1 MTDPAPQTQPVLTAK
16 APDVTN
22 DASYQNQAVALGA
35 YAQNAFNGVL
45 AQYRF
50 MGLIAGIK
58 GPNDTDQD
66 VTNARNAIMEALS
79 DFFSI
84 KDGPL
89 DTALAESYHKYLEM
103 RERNI
108 YDQFPTDEALWVQ
121 DLVTRVGRMGHPLDL
136 ASYTREYASGSRR
149 PDLSQYLSSG
159 AISAKGAA
167 YINKAADHY
176 QKAAQY
182 AQQMREIRAE
192 KNRQWWSDLWSS
204 IKDYY
209 NDKMEL
215 IGKGQWL
222 LAAGKVSI
230 DIAVFAAEEV
240 IVGGII
246 TAVIAITGG
255 LAAAAVLAL
264 RAGVRAAISVV
275 RLGTRTVRRVTA
287 TYRFRIELTKVSP
300 NTLFSNPSP
309 IAIKVERK
317 LPYRKD
323 IDVEKD
329 LTAAERKAMGEGGQG
344 STRPDVDA
352 PEHGPNEPHDRD
364 VSDEDGTGTR
374 HTPRRNIDCFEVP
387 NGVNRTEF
395 DRQLREQQDTIN
407 SMTADEMA
415 YAHAVLD
422 QARQSWRE
430 SGRKGSFTNLLR
442 DPAAQNAVRK
452 SYLKDLVEAGLSDN
466 EIDNIMGRLNATH
479 FLDIIAGGN
488 PRHVGMGGA
497 TENQRIGPAWTHNN
511 TASGVS
517 RAEMLKREANAMR
530 ASGLSNHKMNIG
542 LSSCP

>member
-1 MTDPAPQTQPVLTAK
+1 MTDPVPQTQPIVTAK

-103 RERNI
+103 RDRNI
-108 YDQFPTDEALWVQ
+108 YDQFPTDEALWINEIIGG
-121 DLVTRVGRMGHPLDL
+121 VGRMGHPLDL
-136 ASYTREYASGSRR
+136 ATHTRDIANGSRK

-159 AISAKGAA
+159 AISAKGAT
-167 YINKAADHY
+167 YINEAAGHY

-182 AQQMREIRAE
+182 AQQMRDIRAE

-204 IKDYY
+204 IKNYY
-209 NDKMEL
+209 NDKMTL
-215 IGKGQWL
+215 IDKGQWL
-222 LAAGKVSI
+222 LAAGKVYV
-230 DIAVFAAEEV
+230 DVAVFAAEEV

-246 TAVIAITGG
+246 AGVIAITGG

-323 IDVEKD
+323 IDVETD

-344 STRPDVDA
+344 STRPDADA
-352 PEHGPNEPHDRD
+352 PEHGPNGSRDRD
-364 VSDEDGTGTR
+364 AADEDGTNTR
-374 HTPRRNIDCFEVP
+374 TTPRRDIDCFEVP
-387 NGVNRTEF
+387 KGVNRTEF

-407 SMTADEMA
+407 NMTADDMA
-415 YAHAVLD
+415 YAHTMLD
-422 QARQSWRE
+422 HARQSWRE

-442 DPAAQNAVRK
+442 DPAAQTQARRQYKKV
-452 SYLKDLVEAGLSDN
+452 LQGQGLSDRQ
-466 EIDNIMGRLNATH
+466 IDTIMSNLDATH
-479 FLDIIAGGN
+479 FLDLIAGGN
-488 PRHVGMGGA
+488 PSNVGMGGSA
-497 TENQRIGPAWTHNN
+497 ENRRIGPAWTHTN
-511 TASGVS
+511 TSTGVS
-517 RAEMLKREANAMR
+517 RADMLKNEAHAMR
-530 ASGLSNHKMNIG
+530 ASGRSNHKMNVG
-542 LSSCP
+542 LSSCN